1 MLFEKQSMYNA
12 NDGCGNQTRQ
22 PAEFRFDSHLGTLAS
37 DVSRGPEVF
46 SMTRS
51 IVIRQGYNLAYQF
64 SDFPINLL
72 DKKLILL
79 AYEYSEMWL

>member
-1 MLFEKQSMYNA
+1 MYDA

-22 PAEFRFDSHLGTLAS
+22 PAEFRFDSPLGTLAS

-46 SMTRS
+46 SMTRI
-51 IVIRQGYNLAYQF
+51 IVIRQGYALAYQYLH
-64 SDFPINLL
+64 FPIILL
-72 DKKLILL
+72 DKKLTLL

>member
-51 IVIRQGYNLAYQF
+51 IVIRQGYALAYQYL
-64 SDFPINLL
+64 DFPIILL
-72 DKKLILL
+72 DKKLTLL